1 MSQATDYLE
10 NKLADALST
19 LGTLDLSD
27 GTVTDGTGGYI
38 GLFTTAPDDT
48 GAATEVSGGSYA
60 RIQIGSA
67 GQSAL
72 TANGDSCQNAG
83 EFRFPDS
90 TDNWGTILAIGLF
103 DAAIGGNALIYGTL
117 TSSVVIGT
125 GEIFKIPANGFTI
138 TLS

>member
-10 NKLADALST
+10 NKLITALST
-19 LGTLDLSD
+19 LGSIDLSD
-27 GTVTDGTGGYI
+27 GTITNGTGGFI

-60 RIQIGSA
+60 RVQIGAQGQGTMGVNA
-67 GQSAL
+67 G
-72 TANGDSCQNAG
+72 SCQNQQ

-90 TDNWGTILAIGLF
+90 TGNWGTIVAVGLF
-103 DAAIGGNALIYGTL
+103 DAATNGNALVYGTL
-117 TSSVVIGT
+117 TSSVQIGT
-125 GEIFKIPANGFTI
+125 GEIFKIPVNGFTI